1 MRLIPA
7 LLLSAALAFPA
18 QAPRSAAV
26 VTQAVATMFSRPS
39 PDADVSSQL
48 LLGEPL
54 QVLEVK
60 AGWARVKG
68 ADAYEGW
75 LPAEAFRP
83 LAAGE
88 APYAGTGRVVR
99 VEALLANA
107 YREPDVTRHAPV
119 LIAPYGAKLE
129 VLEDRKDGRWL
140 EVKLPS
146 GTRAW
151 MQWGDVTEDLKPLGM
166 EESLALARRFI
177 GVTYTWGGGSALGL
191 DCSGFTQLVVRS
203 RGTLMPRDADQQC
216 EWTGVA
222 PVEKEQLRIGD
233 LLFFGSSLQKI
244 THTGMYLGEGRFIH
258 ATTHGHPGVQ
268 ISVLDD
274 APWKALLVACRRV
287 K

>member
-1 MRLIPA
+1 MRMMS
-7 LLLSAALAFPA
+7 LLLLGAALVLPA
-18 QAPRSAAV
+18 QVPRATAV

-39 PDADVSSQL
+39 FDSDVSSQL

-54 QVLEVK
+54 EVLEVK
-60 AGWARVKG
+60 PGWARVKG

-75 LPAEAFRP
+75 VAAEAFR
-83 LAAGE
+83 ARSAGE
-88 APYAGTGRVVR
+88 APYAASGRVVR
-99 VEALLANA
+99 VEALLANV
-107 YREPDVTRHAPV
+107 YREPDVTLHAPV
-119 LIAPYGAKLE
+119 LIAPYGARLE
-129 VLEDRKDGRWL
+129 MLGERKDGRWL
-140 EVKLPS
+140 EVKLPT
-146 GTRAW
+146 GVRAW
-151 MQWGDVTEDLKPLGM
+151 IQWGDVTEDLKPLGL
-166 EESLALARRFI
+166 EASLDLAKRFL

-203 RGTLMPRDADQQC
+203 RGILMPRDADQQC
-216 EWTGVA
+216 EWVGVTT
-222 PVEKEQLRIGD
+222 VDKEHLRIGD

-258 ATTHGHPGVQ
+258 ASTHGHPGVQ